1 MKNDPRASSYLN
13 HLAYIDEKPPPNQIQ
28 YMNYTHSVAWSF
40 SKGERRKYSNTNILK
55 LKIFNFN
62 KFSEA

>member
-13 HLAYIDEKPPPNQIQ
+13 HLAYIDEKPPPKQVQ

-40 SKGERRKYSNTNILK
+40 SKGEKCKSINIK
-55 LKIFNFN
+55 LYY
-62 KFSEA
+62 